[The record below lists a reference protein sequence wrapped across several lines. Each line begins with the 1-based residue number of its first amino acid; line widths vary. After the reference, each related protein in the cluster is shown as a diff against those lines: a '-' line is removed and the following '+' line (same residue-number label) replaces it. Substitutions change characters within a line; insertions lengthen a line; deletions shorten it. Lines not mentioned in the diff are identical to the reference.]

1 MYSRDDVEAKIMW
14 IVRFVHRDGKPDEE
28 YYYHTL
34 REAEAHK
41 GLFQEDDSG
50 LYEAI
55 EIVSYPIERA

>member
-1 MYSRDDVEAKIMW
+1 MW
-14 IVRFVHRDGKPDEE
+14 IVRFVRRDGKPDEE
-28 YYYHTL
+28 YYYHTP

-41 GLFQEDDSG
+41 ELFQEDDSG

>member
-1 MYSRDDVEAKIMW
+1 MW
-14 IVRFVHRDGKPDEE
+14 IVRFVRRDEKPGEE

-41 GLFQEDDSG
+41 GLFREDDSG

-55 EIVSYPIERA
+55 EIVSYPIEWA